1 MSETATVPGYTY
13 GDPQVPRS
21 PVSMEQLDLLRATL
35 LWSEED
41 DRALRMAGDVLADQV
56 GDVLDVWYDFV
67 GSHPHLAAYF
77 APPGGDPDQGYLDR
91 VRRRFE
97 QWVLDTCH
105 RPYDQAWLDYQY
117 EIALRHTRDK
127 KNQTDQVNAVDQ
139 IHLRYI
145 IAFIYPITATMRP
158 FLAKKGHREE
168 DVEQMH
174 QAWTKAVILQVAL
187 WSVPYA
193 KGDSW

>member
-1 MSETATVPGYTY
+1 MSETATIPGYTY
-13 GDPQVPRS
+13 GDAEVPRS
-21 PVSMEQLDLLRATL
+21 PVSMKQLELLRSTL
-35 LWSEED
+35 LWTDED
-41 DRALRMAGDVLADQV
+41 DHALRMAGDVLADQV
-56 GDVLDVWYDFV
+56 GDVLDVWYDYV

-77 APPGGDPDQGYLDR
+77 APPGGDPDGHYLER

-97 QWVLDTCH
+97 QWVLDTCR

-127 KNQTDQVNAVDQ
+127 KNQTDQADAVDQ

-145 IAFIYPITATMRP
+145 IAFIYPITATIRS
-158 FLAKKGHREE
+158 FLVKKGHNEE
-168 DVEQMH
+168 DVDHMH

-187 WSVPYA
+187 WSLPYVKEGA
-193 KGDSW
+193 W